1 MNMMKLNNNPDLE
14 SNCVQIIIITITKI
28 IISIANKYMINDS
41 VDYYYKIL
49 IVYYQTVYFYLFYYY
64 H

>member
-49 IVYYQTVYFYLFYYY
+49 IVYY
-64 H
+64 